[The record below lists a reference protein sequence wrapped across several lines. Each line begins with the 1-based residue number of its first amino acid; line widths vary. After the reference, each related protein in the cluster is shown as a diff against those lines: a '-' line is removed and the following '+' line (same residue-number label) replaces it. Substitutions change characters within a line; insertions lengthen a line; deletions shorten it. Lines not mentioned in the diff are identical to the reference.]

1 MMPERN
7 ERDLVKK
14 GAAVISATAVMD
26 VPFETCDMS
35 LFTYLMWR
43 TYSDIVPGA
52 IHRLPVK
59 EVMEYL
65 RIDRISKLQSSLER
79 LGKGTLLID
88 YEDDEGPRSMYCH
101 YLSSDVSSTGNGML
115 VFAFDPILVQ
125 FLYEPKVYAT
135 VSVSRLRDFKSIPS
149 QRLYENMS
157 LQFRKK
163 HPEWHTNVEEL
174 RKVFQTGE
182 RNARFDNFRTH
193 VIDKAVEE
201 VNLIAEFDVLV
212 EYVRG
217 GRGGG
222 VVEVVFKAVSKS
234 HKRLIEAAS
243 TRLSTGVR
251 KKPSDIHTVDMLDGK
266 TFEERGGPAELTSEA
281 IEVARDLIPEGGDI
295 NLLVSEWRESTRGR
309 TLTDPDEHF
318 VSWLKLKLGQE
329 DDPLLRDIDGDVFGT
344 LLGGKE

>member
-1 MMPERN
+1 MQDSGET
-7 ERDLVKK
+7 DYVKK
-14 GAAVISATAVMD
+14 GSAVISATAVMD
-26 VPFETCDMS
+26 VPFETTDLS

-43 TYSDIVPGA
+43 TYSEIVPGA

-65 RIDRISKLQSSLER
+65 RIDRISKLQASLER

-88 YEDDEGPRSMYCH
+88 YQDEEGPRCMYCH

-115 VFAFDPILVQ
+115 VFAFDPILLQ
-125 FLYEPKVYAT
+125 FIYEPKVYAQ
-135 VSVSRLRDFKSIPS
+135 VSVSRLRDFKAVPS

-163 HPEWHTNVEEL
+163 HPEWRTNVEEL
-174 RKVFQTGE
+174 RTVFQVGD

-212 EYVRG
+212 DYIRG

-222 VVEVVFKAVSKS
+222 VVEIVFKAVSKS
-234 HKRLIEAAS
+234 HRRLLEAAS
-243 TRLSTGVR
+243 TRLATGG
-251 KKPSDIHTVDMLDGK
+251 KKRPSDIHTVDMLDGK
-266 TFEERGGPAELTSEA
+266 TFEERGGPAEITSGAVEM
-281 IEVARDLIPEGGDI
+281 ARDMISDGGDI
-295 NLLVSEWRESTRGR
+295 NVLVSEWRESVRGR
-309 TLTDPDEHF
+309 SLTDPDDHF
-318 VSWLKLKLGQE
+318 IGWLKLKLGQE
-329 DDPLLRDIDGDVFGT
+329 DDPLLRDIDGDVFGN